1 MDVEG
6 TVVVDS
12 WVEGMFVVVVEGAVR
27 GMTELG
33 LMGVAEL
40 TVLAERIGLAELT
53 VVVEGFAVVEGAV
66 RPNNLNIRVIFKTLS
81 SNNSHFV
88 SIDFCRVRGKNV

>member
-12 WVEGMFVVVVEGAVR
+12 GVEGMFVVVVEGTVR
-27 GMTELG
+27 GMAELG

-40 TVLAERIGLAELT
+40 TGL
-53 VVVEGFAVVEGAV
+53 VE
-66 RPNNLNIRVIFKTLS
+66 
-81 SNNSHFV
+81 
-88 SIDFCRVRGKNV
+88 

>member
-12 WVEGMFVVVVEGAVR
+12 RVEGMFVVVVEGAVK
-27 GMTELG
+27 GMAELG

-53 VVVEGFAVVEGAV
+53 VVVEGFAVVEWAV

-81 SNNSHFV
+81 SNNSHFF